1 MSPPY
6 PLWLRQTNQAKYF
19 PSLTGMNV
27 NIRGWIG
34 THITI
39 YILEIK
45 IGNYERIRFETHS
58 LRSNESNKNNYH
70 LPFQKQNALS
80 HEFSVKY
87 TEKSPFGD
95 ALLQQ
100 PLLETS

>member
-1 MSPPY
+1 
-6 PLWLRQTNQAKYF
+6 
-19 PSLTGMNV
+19 MNV
-27 NIRGWIG
+27 NIRGWIE

-70 LPFQKQNALS
+70 LPFQKQNALG
-80 HEFSVKY
+80 HEFSKIW
-87 TEKSPFGD
+87 EKSQFGD